1 MSARKRQSKAAAAR
15 KGRSAARLHAVQA
28 LYQVEVG
35 ADAPT
40 AVIAQFLRH
49 RLGADVDGEQMV
61 SADADFFQDIVT
73 GTIARQSEIDGFV
86 ADGLTGGYTVDRLE
100 TLLRALLRA
109 GSYELLVRAD
119 VPAKVIINEYV
130 DVAHAF
136 FGGSEPTLANAVLD
150 RVARATREGE
160 VGTNS

>member
-1 MSARKRQSKAAAAR
+1 MSARKRNKAAAAR
-15 KGRSAARLHAVQA
+15 KGRSAARLNAVQA

-35 ADAPT
+35 EDAPN
-40 AVIAQFLRH
+40 AVITQFMRH
-49 RLGADVDGEQMV
+49 RLSGDMDGEKMV
-61 SADADFFQDIVT
+61 AADADFFQDIVA
-73 GTIARQSEIDGFV
+73 GTISRQAEIDGFV
-86 ADGLTGGYTVDRLE
+86 AASLTGGYTVDRLE

-109 GSYELLVRAD
+109 GTYEMLVRVD

-150 RVARATREGE
+150 KVARTIRDGE
-160 VGTNS
+160 VGAAG